1 MLKRISKTKKIINVF
16 RDYGYKISI
25 KMRLGLN
32 KFEKERKVYLN
43 LIDAVDADFFI
54 VHARYGQQT
63 YAEPADFSV
72 YEACVKTGREIIANG
87 DIKTAE
93 QIRSLKEIGVKGAM
107 IGRAAVLDPGIFNR
121 LKGISAP
128 DSDIIIKECVELSKK
143 YNEPF
148 KYQKNVVKHSGASG

>member
-1 MLKRISKTKKIINVF
+1 MLQPFIEFVAIVQIPYREIRASKSQCEHF
-16 RDYGYKISI
+16 WRDI
-25 KMRLGLN
+25 
-32 KFEKERKVYLN
+32 E
-43 LIDAVDADFFI
+43 ADFFI